1 MKETCMIRKPFL
13 AIILVLLA
21 AAQTPLQ
28 AQVNDMSKP
37 GNLPRYDRTVIL
49 ETTSETSANVAF
61 GDLDGDGNLDI
72 ILAKG
77 RHWPLVNRVLL
88 GDGKGGII
96 RSYDLGTVA
105 NRSYSGRLAD
115 IDGDGD
121 LDVIIS
127 NDRPDSN
134 LVYLND
140 GKGFFKE
147 GSKFG
152 RADWP
157 TRNANVVDL
166 NNDGLPDI
174 VVANRGR
181 PNAAGANYICINIGG
196 RFDADCIAFSHY
208 PATTITPADFNGDGL
223 MDLAVP
229 HRNGGQSYVYIQ
241 TGKAGID
248 FRQVAFG
255 PPDAAIRMSQVAD
268 FDKDGR
274 MDLVAIDTRRGVMIY
289 FQHASDSF
297 SSGMSIGNKTASP
310 YALAVSDLNLD
321 GVADIIVGY
330 VNASSVV
337 YFNGGTGRSFTPISF
352 GDDQGTVYGFGIGDF
367 NKDGKPD
374 IAAARSGAANIVYL
388 ANKK

>member
-1 MKETCMIRKPFL
+1 M
-13 AIILVLLA
+13 
-21 AAQTPLQ
+21 
-28 AQVNDMSKP
+28 
-37 GNLPRYDRTVIL
+37 
-49 ETTSETSANVAF
+49 
-61 GDLDGDGNLDI
+61 
-72 ILAKG
+72 
-77 RHWPLVNRVLL
+77 
-88 GDGKGGII
+88 
-96 RSYDLGTVA
+96 
-105 NRSYSGRLAD
+105 
-115 IDGDGD
+115 
-121 LDVIIS
+121 
-127 NDRPDSN
+127 
-134 LVYLND
+134 YLND
-140 GKGFFKE
+140 GKGFFQA
-147 GSKFG
+147 GPKFG

-241 TGKAGID
+241 TGKTGLD
-248 FRQVAFG
+248 FRQVPFG

-268 FDKDGR
+268 FDNDGR
-274 MDLVAIDTRRGVMIY
+274 MDLVAIDTKRGVMIY
-289 FQHASDSF
+289 FQQAGDSF
-297 SSGMSIGNKTASP
+297 SSGMSIGSQAARP
-310 YALAVSDLNLD
+310 YSLAVSDLNLD

-337 YFNGGTGRSFTPISF
+337 YFNGGTGRSFIPIPF